1 MNFAG
6 ATLGGRR
13 AGIALSIRLHSGRRT
28 GELLLH
34 DNEADGTLLELPGS
48 LGAVG
53 LGT

>member
-6 ATLGGRR
+6 ATLGGV
-13 AGIALSIRLHSGRRT
+13 APASPIRLACKGCAD
-28 GELLLH
+28 ELLLH
-34 DNEADGTLLELPGS
+34 DIEADGMLLELPGS